1 MKEEE
6 IDNKGMKPPE
16 NKSAGGKV
24 RIKLRPGRAMTGV
37 TADANGV
44 AEVDAKTA
52 EHLIQTG
59 YATREE

>member
-1 MKEEE
+1 MKDDELE
-6 IDNKGMKPPE
+6 NKGAKPAE

-44 AEVDAKTA
+44 AEVDAKIS